1 MPNSALIEAAL
12 LAALAAVVGGFW
24 YGHGQYQQGLAAGRA
39 DLSVYRAQVAEQ
51 RRIDGAAALQR
62 YQEQTRQL
70 ADVSAQLDVTLTA
83 LDTARDQ
90 LTRRIPR
97 AAQRPAPVAGADNP
111 GLLSVDGLR
120 VYNDALGL
128 RADASTPAAGQPDAG
143 NAAAA
148 SADSGVS
155 RADLLAHARDYGAW
169 CQSVAAGR
177 GALIQIH
184 REAVHGQ

>member
-1 MPNSALIEAAL
+1 MVDFLKRMILPVLLGLIDL
-12 LAALAAVVGGFW
+12 AVVGG
-24 YGHGQYQQGLAAGRA
+24 LAYSAGRTTGRA
-39 DLSVYRAQVAEQ
+39 ELSAYRAQVAEQ
-51 RRIDGAAALQR
+51 RRIDGAAAMQR

-70 ADVSAQLDVTLTA
+70 ADVSGQLDVTLTA
-83 LDTARDQ
+83 LDAARDQ

-97 AAQRPAPVAGADNP
+97 AAQRPAPVVGADNP

-128 RADASTPAAGQPDAG
+128 RADASAPAAGQPDAD
-143 NAAAA
+143 NAAA
-148 SADSGVS
+148 SAVDSGVS

-169 CQSVAAGR
+169 CKSVAAGR

-184 REAVHGQ
+184 AEAAHGQ

>member
-1 MPNSALIEAAL
+1 MPNNALLDAAL
-12 LAALAAVVGGFW
+12 LAALAAAIGGFW
-24 YGHGQYQQGLAAGRA
+24 YGHSQYQQGLAVGRA
-39 DLSVYRAQVAEQ
+39 ELSAYRGQVAEQ
-51 RRIDGAAALQR
+51 RRIDGAAALLR

-70 ADVSAQLDVTLTA
+70 ADVSGQLDVTLTA
-83 LDTARDQ
+83 LDAARDQ
-90 LTRRIPR
+90 ITRRITR

-128 RADASTPAAGQPDAG
+128 RADASAPAAGQPDAD

-148 SADSGVS
+148 AADSGVS

-169 CQSVAAGR
+169 CQSVAASR

-184 REAVHGQ
+184 AEAAHGQ